1 MLATGVLKQQPEDFV
16 VDELLA
22 FELTGNGEHIY
33 LHIRKRL
40 NNTQWVVK
48 QLAQHFH
55 CQARDIGYAGLKD
68 RHAVTTQWFSLP
80 ARSFTEAK
88 ADSFA
93 CQGIDIIEVGRSSGK
108 LRRGAIR
115 QNCFDIRIR
124 EVTLEPDKLTQR
136 VDHIAAQGVPN
147 YFGEQRFGIQ
157 RQNLHVVDTWFA
169 GKTKV
174 DRFKRSLYL
183 SAARSWLFNLV
194 LAERIRQ
201 DNWCQAL
208 HGDVYMLEGSKRFF
222 CEPIVDDEIRR
233 RMADGDIH
241 PSGPLWGEGEPA
253 TIATALL
260 LEQNVLADLEHWRQ
274 GLARAGLK
282 QQRRALRVI
291 PHELTC
297 DYDEVNKELRLWF
310 SLPAGCYATGLV
322 REIVATT
329 DESGGEL
336 ELADE

>member
-1 MLATGVLKQQPEDFV
+1 MIKQQPEDFIV
-16 VDELLA
+16 NEQLS

-33 LHIRKRL
+33 LRIGKRL

-80 ARSFTEAK
+80 AKSFTDTK
-88 ADSFA
+88 AASFA
-93 CQGIDIIEVGRSSGK
+93 SEGIDIIEVSRSSGK
-108 LRRGAIR
+108 LRRGAIKH
-115 QNCFDIRIR
+115 NHFDLLIR
-124 EVTLEPDKLTQR
+124 EVTLKNDALAQR
-136 VDHIAAQGVPN
+136 MVLIASQGVPN
-147 YFGEQRFGIQ
+147 YFGEQRFGRQ
-157 RQNLHVVDTWFA
+157 RQNLQVVDTWFQ
-169 GKTKV
+169 GQRNI

-201 DNWCQAL
+201 GNWCL
-208 HGDVYMLEGSKRFF
+208 PLNGDVYMLEGSKRFF
-222 CEPIVDDEIRR
+222 HEPLVSDEIRQR
-233 RMADGDIH
+233 LAEGDIH
-241 PSGPLWGEGEPA
+241 ASGPLWGEGELAP
-253 TIATALL
+253 TDTAQL
-260 LEQNVLADLEHWRQ
+260 LEQHVLEQLQDWRQ
-274 GLARAGLK
+274 GLERARLK

-291 PHELTC
+291 PREFSYA
-297 DYDEVNKELRLWF
+297 YDERRHELRLRF

-322 REIVATT
+322 REIIGTA
-329 DESGGEL
+329 DESAGEL